1 MKKITLLLFIF
12 SFLVIKAH
20 KKVHVDIEKSNKII
34 KSFLSCL
41 LPVPQHV
48 NFSSKTF
55 SFDNDWTVENISA
68 QNKMAHECLI
78 KVLKEKAND
87 FTIAS
92 KNMTENS
99 SRKKIHLMVK

>member
-12 SFLVIKAH
+12 SFSVIKAQ
-20 KKVHVDIEKSNKII
+20 KKVHADIEKSNKII
-34 KSFLSCL
+34 ESFLSCL

-68 QNKMAHECLI
+68 QNKMAYECLI
-78 KVLKEKAND
+78 KVLKEKANG
-87 FTIAS
+87 FTSLS
-92 KNMTENS
+92 KNVMEKS
-99 SRKKIHLMVK
+99 GDQEQQQRS